1 MNMTSRALY
10 LGVAAVIIVAG
21 AIALGMALESRVA
34 QTNGAAQPSAK
45 TAAAGQQAAPPISHM
60 RLEAQYAGPL
70 RDTLIQR
77 WRDPSDGTICYIY
90 LPIIVQHAAGPANL
104 VQYGS
109 NTIGSISCLPGH

>member
-1 MNMTSRALY
+1 MTNRTIY

-34 QTNGAAQPSAK
+34 QTNSAAQPPAK
-45 TAAAGQQAAPPISHM
+45 TAAAGQQAAPPIGHM
-60 RLEAQYAGPL
+60 QLEAQFAGPL

-77 WRDPSDGTICYIY
+77 WRDPADGTICYIY
-90 LPIIVQHAAGPANL
+90 LPIIVQHGPGPNNL

-109 NTIGSISCLPGH
+109 NNIGSLSCLRPR

>member
-1 MNMTSRALY
+1 MKPNNRILS

-34 QTNGAAQPSAK
+34 QTNGPAQPSAK
-45 TAAAGQQAAPPISHM
+45 TAAAGQQATPPISRM

-77 WRDPSDGTICYIY
+77 WRDPTDGNTCYIY

-109 NTIGSISCLPGH
+109 NNIGSISCRAGK

>member
-1 MNMTSRALY
+1 MNPKNRTLY

-21 AIALGMALESRVA
+21 AIALGMALETRVA
-34 QTNGAAQPSAK
+34 QTNGAAQSPAK
-45 TAAAGQQAAPPISHM
+45 TAAAGQQATPPIGHM
-60 RLEAQYAGPL
+60 QLEAQYAGPL

-90 LPIIVQHAAGPANL
+90 LPVIVQHAAGPANL

-109 NTIGSISCLPGH
+109 NNIGSISCLRPH